1 MTDKQ
6 RKYLES
12 LIRKVFRNA
21 DSQNEILSRL
31 DRVQISS
38 RQASAMIHALRL
50 ECNISCSVPSY
61 MLVASNLNPRMDE
74 FFKIIVQC
82 FGKEDEDDKH
92 IVHPLNFMPRKER
105 CCELDYDLSDKG
117 QKEKY
122 LKQLRDSQER
132 LKILSLLLHKQEE
145 EVIEFGYPKTTCYY
159 PDLNCLKEIDFK
171 EDKQ

>member
-38 RQASAMIHALRL
+38 RQALAMIHALRL
-50 ECNISCSVPSY
+50 ECNISRSVPSY

-74 FFKIIVQC
+74 FF
-82 FGKEDEDDKH
+82 
-92 IVHPLNFMPRKER
+92 N
-105 CCELDYDLSDKG
+105 
-117 QKEKY
+117 
-122 LKQLRDSQER
+122 
-132 LKILSLLLHKQEE
+132 ILGYEE
-145 EVIEFGYPKTTCYY
+145 
-159 PDLNCLKEIDFK
+159 
-171 EDKQ
+171 

>member
-1 MTDKQ
+1 MTEEQIKKFGIKIQ
-6 RKYLES
+6 NLQP
-12 LIRKVFRNA
+12 
-21 DSQNEILSRL
+21 DSTNY
-31 DRVQISS
+31 
-38 RQASAMIHALRL
+38 SA
-50 ECNISCSVPSY
+50 N
-61 MLVASNLNPRMDE
+61 
-74 FFKIIVQC
+74 IIVQC

-105 CCELDYDLSDKG
+105 GGELDYDLSDKG

-145 EVIEFGYPKTTCYY
+145 EVIEFGYPKTTCKH

-171 EDKQ
+171 ETLNYMAIIASIFCFIYICMIIYVLNEIFKMK